1 MPIHVREE
9 KTMKDKKES
18 ERRAGRGN
26 EGGEHRNNGK
36 TEEMRKVR
44 KVNVTMKNT
53 VVMVKLIEKQYLS
66 NLNISYLCK
75 CK

>member
-26 EGGEHRNNGK
+26 EGREHRNNGK
-36 TEEMRKVR
+36 TEEMRKGDAS
-44 KVNVTMKNT
+44 TAGQT
-53 VVMVKLIEKQYLS
+53 S
-66 NLNISYLCK
+66 SWH
-75 CK
+75 